1 MRVHPEQMS
10 GADLTDILQ
19 ASVDCDQLAK
29 LCHER
34 AATEIGWLILE
45 AFDRTLD
52 KLNEPDAEAAE
63 QSDIRH
69 DRQVDDSLTE
79 ATA

>member
-1 MRVHPEQMS
+1 MRIHPEQMS
-10 GADLTDILQ
+10 GADLADILQ
-19 ASVDCDQLAK
+19 ASVDCDRLAV
-29 LCHER
+29 LCWER

-52 KLNEPDAEAAE
+52 KLNDPDADAAE
-63 QSDIRH
+63 QSDIAH

-79 ATA
+79 AA